1 MKKNAG
7 MAWTVAGVLAVVVI
21 ILLAM
26 MATSWQDK
34 QPKNL
39 DDVLRNGKEDISELR
54 ERIRMDCAKT
64 DEAGK
69 KMCEKDKQ
77 ELTELLKEF
86 STDVTYSTTTTA
98 N

>member
-1 MKKNAG
+1 MKQNAS
-7 MAWTVAGVLAVVVI
+7 MAWTIAGVLAVVVI

-39 DDVLRNGKEDISELR
+39 DDVLRNGKEDIAELR
-54 ERIRMDCAKT
+54 EKIRMDCAKT
-64 DEAGK
+64 DDAGK
-69 KMCEKDKQ
+69 KKCEKDK
-77 ELTELLKEF
+77 EDLTDLLKEF
-86 STDVTYSTTTTA
+86 STDVTYSTTTPS